1 MNNPVEKKKR
11 RGRLIL
17 LIAVILTVAA
27 FGARFAT
34 LRGEKT
40 VESIASIQEKEGRPV
55 EVAMA
60 GRGDI
65 AVWTSLA
72 GTVEGVVQYSIV
84 STNTIQVVDVLKREG
99 DRVRAGEVVIRLEKA
114 AANPMLHSYERSR
127 ALYEDAKKD
136 ARRMKALFD
145 EGAISQQALD
155 KAEMALKIAET
166 DLRNA
171 REGTDLVAPYPGV
184 VTGVFV
190 EKGDMAESGN
200 ALAWIARTDSVK
212 VKFLAGSSQAA
223 MLRRGQ
229 RAVLK
234 NGGAS
239 GGLDGHVSRLD
250 LAADAASHLLAGEA
264 VFPNPRGELVPGVL
278 VSFSVLSGEK
288 KDVVRVPYGCLFN
301 TAAGRAVYVIEQD
314 AEGRKRARTR
324 TIETGLMT
332 IDMVEV
338 LSGVGEGETVARFG
352 QTKLSEGE
360 LVKIVG
366 RKEN

>member
-1 MNNPVEKKKR
+1 MNNPVEKKKGH
-11 RGRLIL
+11 GRLIL
-17 LIAVILTVAA
+17 WIAVIVAVAA
-27 FGARFAT
+27 FGARFAS

-40 VESIASIQEKEGRPV
+40 VDSIASIQEKEGRPV
-55 EVAMA
+55 EVSVAD
-60 GRGDI
+60 RGDI

-72 GTVEGVVQYSIV
+72 GTVEGIVQYSIV
-84 STNTIQVVDVLKREG
+84 STNTIQVIDVLKREG
-99 DRVRAGEVVIRLEKA
+99 DRVRAGEVVVRLEKA
-114 AANPMLHSYERSR
+114 AANPMLHSYERSK

-136 ARRMKALFD
+136 ARRMKILFD

-155 KAEMALKIAET
+155 KAEMALKVAET

-190 EKGDMAESGN
+190 EKGDMAENGM

-212 VKFLAGSSQAA
+212 VKFHAGSSQAA
-223 MLRRGQ
+223 TLRAGQ
-229 RAVLK
+229 RAVIK
-234 NGGAS
+234 NGGAAV
-239 GGLDGHVSRLD
+239 GLDGRVSRLD
-250 LAADAASHLLAGEA
+250 LAADAESHLVAGEA

-278 VSFSVLSGEK
+278 VSFSVLAGEK
-288 KDVVRVPYGCLFN
+288 TGVVRIPYGCLFN
-301 TAAGRAVYVIEQD
+301 TPAGRAVYVIETD
-314 AEGRKRARTR
+314 AEGRKKAKTR
-324 TIETGLMT
+324 TIETGLVT

-338 LSGVGEGETVARFG
+338 LSGVDEGETVARFG
-352 QTKLSEGE
+352 QTKLAEGE